1 MSTDQIMQLV
11 YLGLL
16 GTAIAGAF
24 FVSNRDNL
32 GKTLQHSAIWGLI
45 FIGVVGAY
53 GLWEDISRDV
63 TNRQAMITDSQIA
76 VPRSANGHYHLTLNI
91 NDQPVRFIVDTGA
104 SQVVLSQSDAQ
115 RVGIDPA
122 SLRYF
127 GTASTAN
134 GVVRTAPVTLDRV
147 ALGPI
152 IDTQVPAVVNGGQ
165 MDASLLGMD
174 YLGRFGR
181 IEIANEQLVL
191 SR

>member
-24 FVSNRDNL
+24 FVANRDNL
-32 GKTLQHSAIWGLI
+32 GKTLQQGAIWVLI
-45 FIGVVGAY
+45 FIGVIGAY

-63 TNRQAMITDSQIA
+63 TNRQAIITDSQIA

-104 SQVVLSQSDAQ
+104 SQVVLSQADAQ

-122 SLRYF
+122 SLQFF

-134 GVVRTAPVTLDRV
+134 GLVRTAPVTLGRV

-181 IEIANEQLVL
+181 IEIANDQLVL